1 MYELRNPDRSY
12 LAFVPMPA
20 LASPVRSPHWREVGT
35 RPTGGVVQ
43 IPVSPQCIL
52 GLSSIGSS
60 SAMLGEL
67 PG

>member
-1 MYELRNPDRSY
+1 MYELRKSR
-12 LAFVPMPA
+12 
-20 LASPVRSPHWREVGT
+20 PVVFGICANAGISEPCSITHWREVGT